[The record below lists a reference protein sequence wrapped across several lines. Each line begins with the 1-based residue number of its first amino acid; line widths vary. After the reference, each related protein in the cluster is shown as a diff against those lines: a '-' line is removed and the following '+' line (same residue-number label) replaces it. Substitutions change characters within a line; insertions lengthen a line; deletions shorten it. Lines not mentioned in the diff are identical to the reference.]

1 MSSLKTNLYQCVNK
15 KLQLPTPIVPDIQ
28 CFGSTV
34 SGLSDPTISDI
45 DLTLI
50 LPEGRV
56 QFQQDSI
63 LDDHDYD
70 THDQSDKFRAT
81 FANDIKQVHEAIC
94 SKVCSFLKN
103 TFQIEEC
110 QNQSSDDGR
119 LVCVFCEATQGI
131 YNHKAIETNT
141 EELKKRLE
149 LEVRSGL
156 GLVSS
161 AKLDVVIDG
170 EIIKDVIGSML
181 PRDLESAEHKVLP
194 PKSFPMDNKR
204 KNKYL
209 WEIRKALFATRR
221 YSKINVVDGA
231 RIGVIKFVDNVPGS
245 R

>member
-1 MSSLKTNLYQCVNK
+1 MLQLSDRLLQCLTKVRNVNIIKKNESEDKYQCVNK
-15 KLQLPTPIVPDIQ
+15 SCDCNPISRIQ

-141 EELKKRLE
+141 EELKNQ
-149 LEVRSGL
+149 
-156 GLVSS
+156 
-161 AKLDVVIDG
+161 IDQG
-170 EIIKDVIGSML
+170 
-181 PRDLESAEHKVLP
+181 
-194 PKSFPMDNKR
+194 
-204 KNKYL
+204 
-209 WEIRKALFATRR
+209 
-221 YSKINVVDGA
+221 
-231 RIGVIKFVDNVPGS
+231 
-245 R
+245 